1 MPRIARGESIG
12 GIYHVINRGNMR
24 MQVFDDAE
32 DYAYFLK
39 LLHDGLKREAV
50 ELHAYCL
57 MPNHFHLLLM
67 PLALGSLSRFMQW
80 VMTSHVRYY
89 HKKNKTSGHIWQGRY
104 KSFMVQKDSYYL
116 SLLRYIEANALR
128 AKLVNEAEA
137 WIYGSLW
144 ERMSKERQLLDNPL
158 IALPVDWALHVN
170 IPLKDEELT
179 VMRNS
184 VNRQS
189 PLGEES
195 WMQQTAEE
203 LGLSSTLNPRGRPKR
218 REEL

>member
-1 MPRIARGESIG
+1 MPRITRGESVG

-39 LLHDGLKREAV
+39 LLQDGLKREAV

-57 MPNHFHLLLM
+57 MPNHFHLLLV
-67 PLALGSLSRFMQW
+67 PLVEGSLSRLMQW

-89 HKKNKTSGHIWQGRY
+89 HRKNKTSGHIWQGRY
-104 KSFMVQKDSYYL
+104 KSFMVQKESYYL

-128 AKLVNEAEA
+128 AKLVDEAEA
-137 WIYGSLW
+137 WKYGSLW
-144 ERMSKERQLLDNPL
+144 ERMSKERQLLDESL
-158 IALPVDWALHVN
+158 IALPTDWALHVN
-170 IPLKDEELT
+170 TPLHEKELT
-179 VMRNS
+179 IVRNS

-189 PLGEES
+189 PLGELE
-195 WMQQTAEE
+195 WMEKTAEIF
-203 LGLSSTLNPRGRPKR
+203 GLASTLNSRGRPKR
-218 REEL
+218 KEV

>member
-39 LLHDGLKREAV
+39 LLQEGLKKEAV

-57 MPNHFHLLLM
+57 MPNHVHLLLM
-67 PLALGSLSRFMQW
+67 PTVEGSLSRLMQW

-89 HKKNKTSGHIWQGRY
+89 HRKNKTSGHIWQGRY
-104 KSFMVQKDSYYL
+104 KSFIVQKDSYYL

-137 WIYGSLW
+137 WVYGSLW
-144 ERMSKERQLLDNPL
+144 ERMSQERHLLDESL
-158 IALPVDWALHVN
+158 IVLPTDWALHVN
-170 IPLKDEELT
+170 TPLHEKELT
-179 VMRNS
+179 IVRNS

-189 PLGEES
+189 PLGELE
-195 WMQQTAEE
+195 WMEKTAKTF
-203 LGLSSTLNPRGRPKR
+203 GLSSTLNPRGRPKKK
-218 REEL
+218 EEL